1 MYKYDYYI
9 IPVALQY
16 LFTKK
21 NSSVHDYNTRY
32 RNKLRP
38 AIAKHVN
45 RDKYFRFI
53 SVHVWNY
60 ISENISIDVTFPTF
74 KKSLKLFKLSE
85 DFNFKI
91 CSSSSLFRREA
102 GIAHSHAYRHN

>member
-1 MYKYDYYI
+1 MYKYEYCI

-16 LFTKK
+16 LYTK
-21 NSSVHDYNTRY
+21 NSSVHEYNTRN

-38 AIAKHVN
+38 AIAKHVY
-45 RDKYFRFI
+45 RDKDFRFI

-60 ISENISIDVTFPTF
+60 ISENISIDVSFPTF
-74 KKSLKLFKLSE
+74 KKSLKLFILSE

-91 CSSSSLFRREA
+91 
-102 GIAHSHAYRHN
+102 